1 MSLPPL
7 PTPNQRSSATHQN
20 DYGFSKEQ
28 MQALQRDGFTP
39 VAHILE
45 NKTMT
50 LLQFTKHE
58 VENADDW
65 SEWVCPD
72 PKSYM
77 MKCCDC
83 GLVHEAQFGVV
94 QYAVGSNEDCE
105 PVVAQNV
112 QAVFRMRR
120 SHPWTTEDM
129 AHRPGGLTL
138 EIPLPPSTLYDTRQ
152 CSNGHTNDSMR
163 EYGQECYEKALL
175 DAMNATR
182 AFGKTGAVIAT
193 AIGALK

>member
-1 MSLPPL
+1 M
-7 PTPNQRSSATHQN
+7 TP
-20 DYGFSKEQ
+20 FEQ
-28 MQALQRDGFTP
+28 HIDDCIASEVGLAQALQRDGFTP

-58 VENADDW
+58 VKNADDW

-105 PVVAQNV
+105 PVVDQNV

-138 EIPLPPSTLYDTRQ
+138 ETPLPPSTLYDTRQ

-182 AFGKTGAVIAT
+182 AFGKTGAVIAA
-193 AIGALK
+193 AIRSLK